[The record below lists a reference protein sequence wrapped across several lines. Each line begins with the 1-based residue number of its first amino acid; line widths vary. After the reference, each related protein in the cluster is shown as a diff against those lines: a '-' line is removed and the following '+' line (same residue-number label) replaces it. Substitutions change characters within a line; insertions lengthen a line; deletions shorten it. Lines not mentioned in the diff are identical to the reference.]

1 LSVAFDEAAAS
12 GGIAPGP
19 CNVEDAAMM
28 RRTFG
33 LWLCAMLA
41 ICSAALAQKTVFAP
55 PVVQD
60 LGVGNVRLEMY
71 GWEDADRKST
81 PSPGLFAGNGSM
93 HDQLINGRFQMALA
107 GRWPGGSKEVFGFI
121 GGPYPNENRFEVTRF
136 ERTGNN
142 IDLVLK
148 RFETGG
154 KGDGYRSWKIVYLS
168 ALLPADLPDGKYSV
182 QCAVVD
188 EKNQPDGMTK
198 GTPQCDVVCPNPQEE
213 EAKASREKLTKASEE
228 ELVRMYVDAGR
239 AMGSS
244 PLAPREVAVPDL
256 PPWELNDVQYLKLVD
271 LTDEMVRRGPAVVP
285 FLMAALERQV
295 PMSAQSRGQYP
306 FGFGRSIME
315 MLVKIGDPRPASL
328 LVDVVD
334 GLDGKAT
341 APVRK
346 SALDAVERLTMI
358 TFRRQTLT
366 DERTRWAVEDPQA
379 TPADARDPVFGARG
393 PNGHAT
399 AFRAWIGREGR
410 NPKQWLSLACKRARE
425 AIGGRDLRAIYA
437 AVDFLQ
443 NEDAAK
449 SRDDNPAATMRAVG
463 ELLAQAKQIGF
474 RAGNYDY
481 QIEGRLLPLTVA
493 DWSDKL
499 AYYGTRARPWAGTLI
514 RFDREIALPSGKRI
528 AEMTRVGGEE
538 VVAYLVP
545 RVAELEQRLADANLD
560 VRANA
565 DNLSEERQ
573 RQTVLATQA
582 ARWALARWTG
592 RVFDDPQQV
601 AKWWDE
607 NAGKSQGTWLRES
620 LETTAARADRGDAEA
635 QYLLRVL
642 LPELPRLGGDGAFM
656 PPLEA
661 RGAEVANEPLQAFRV
676 QWVRE
681 KQVYLGYDHAAG
693 CFRMDPHAFP

>member
-1 LSVAFDEAAAS
+1 
-12 GGIAPGP
+12 
-19 CNVEDAAMM
+19 MM
-28 RRTFG
+28 RRLFG
-33 LWLCAMLA
+33 FWICAMLSY
-41 ICSAALAQKTVFAP
+41 CSVAMAQKTVFGP

-71 GWEDADRKST
+71 GWEDADRKFT

-93 HDQLINGRFQMALA
+93 HDQLINGRYQMALA

-136 ERTGNN
+136 ERTENN

-168 ALLPADLPDGKYSV
+168 ALVPADLPEGKYSV

-188 EKNQPDGMTK
+188 EKDQPDGMMK
-198 GTPQCDVVCPNPQEE
+198 GTPQCDVICPNPREE

-228 ELVRMYVDAGR
+228 ELVRMYIDAGR

-256 PPWELNDVQYLKLVD
+256 PTWELNDVQYLKLVD
-271 LTDEMVRRGPAVVP
+271 LTDELVRRGPAAIP
-285 FLMAALERQV
+285 FLMAALERQA

-306 FGFGRSIME
+306 FGFGRSILE
-315 MLVKIGDPRPASL
+315 MLVKIDDPRPVSL
-328 LVDVVD
+328 LIDVVD
-334 GLDGKAT
+334 GLDGKAI

-346 SALDAVERLTMI
+346 SALDAVEQLTMI
-358 TFRRQTLT
+358 TFRRQTLS
-366 DERTRWAVEDPQA
+366 DEGARWAVEDPQA

-410 NPKQWLSLACKRARE
+410 DAKKWLPLARARARD

-443 NEDAAK
+443 NDDPSNA
-449 SRDDNPAATMRAVG
+449 RDDNPAATMRAVG
-463 ELLAQAKQIGF
+463 ELLAQARQIGF

-493 DWSDKL
+493 DWSAKL
-499 AYYGTRARPWAGTLI
+499 AHYGTRARPWAGTLV

-528 AEMTRVGGEE
+528 AEMTRIGGEE
-538 VVAYLVP
+538 IVAYLVP
-545 RVAELEQRLADANLD
+545 RVAELEQRLTDANLD
-560 VRANA
+560 ARANA
-565 DNLSEERQ
+565 DGLGEERQ

-582 ARWALARWTG
+582 ARWAVARWTG
-592 RVFDDPQQV
+592 RSFDDPRQF
-601 AKWWDE
+601 ATWWDV

-620 LETTAARADRGDAEA
+620 LEITAERADRGDAQA

-642 LPELPRLGGDGAFM
+642 LPELPRQGGERAFT
-656 PPLEA
+656 PPLEP
-661 RGAEVANEPLQAFRV
+661 RGSEPASEPLQAFRLH
-676 QWVRE
+676 WVRE
-681 KQVYLGYDHAAG
+681 KQVYLGYDHVAG
-693 CFRMDPHAFP
+693 CFRVDPRAFP